1 MANQKTPR
9 PKTQREILLQTPS
22 QQPYVYPD
30 GTVNENPNLDGIGPD
45 GRTNRGNHISFRDD
59 KTKPFSLGLK
69 ENDEAIVFYM
79 ENVIHL
85 KRIHLMVLLII

>member
-45 GRTNRGNHISFRDD
+45 GRNNR
-59 KTKPFSLGLK
+59 
-69 ENDEAIVFYM
+69 
-79 ENVIHL
+79 
-85 KRIHLMVLLII
+85 